1 VLQLILKFLQNFQ
14 SSFKKG
20 KKFPISILNQ
30 KKTASNNLISND
42 QTDQQL
48 ISYLNK
54 KKRVSWQQLK
64 LLPKFMTPKE
74 TARAQKLLIIGAS
87 AIILLIGNFY
97 FSHIILEPKNGGS
110 YTEGLVG
117 SPQYIN
123 PLLAPYNDV
132 DADLSALIFNGLF
145 KTNPDGLAIKDLAE
159 NFTVSDDKKTYTITL
174 RKNIVWHDNE
184 PLTADDVIFT
194 FNAIQDPAWQ
204 SPLKNSLTNVTS
216 NKIDDYT
223 VAFVLKDPLPNFIN
237 NLTFGILPEHLW
249 QTIAPQNYLV
259 TELNKKPIG
268 SGPFRFKSITKEKNG
283 AIKNIVLE
291 RNVAYFTAA
300 SYLDEITFKFY
311 PDWESAVS
319 ALANKNLEGLN
330 FLPEEWQDKAKENKD
345 LNFYSLSV
353 PQYVAIFFNTRQ
365 NEFLKDV
372 KVRQA
377 LAYAIDREKII
388 HEALRD
394 KGGIINGP
402 ILPGDLGYKTDGVK
416 YDYTPEQAGKLLAD
430 DGFKLNNDG
439 QLVKNNQQLTIT
451 LTTVENQE
459 YNRTAEIIKNNWEAL
474 GIKTEINIVPKEKI
488 RSDIIEPRSYQALLF
503 SQVVR
508 NDLFAFWHS
517 SATENPGGNL
527 AIWSNNE
534 VDDLL
539 EALRTLENPEEITAK
554 KIRLQEILADQ
565 VPAIFLY
572 NPIHLYPVNKKIQGL
587 TTRRIIL
594 PADRFA
600 HVADWYIKTQRHF
613 YWSLPEEQ

>member
-1 VLQLILKFLQNFQ
+1 MLQLISKFFQKIKLSLIKINF
-14 SSFKKG
+14 
-20 KKFPISILNQ
+20 LNFFSKQ
-30 KKTASNNLISND
+30 KKSLDAQFSSGD
-42 QTDQQL
+42 QINHQL
-48 ISYLNK
+48 IRKLAE
-54 KKRVSWQQLK
+54 KRRVTWQQLK
-64 LLPKFMTPKE
+64 LLPKFLTPEEKI
-74 TARAQKLLIIGAS
+74 RAQKLLIVGAI
-87 AIILLIGNFY
+87 AIILLLGNFY
-97 FSHIILEPKNGGS
+97 FSHIVLEAKNGGS

-159 NFTVSDDKKTYTITL
+159 NFTVSDDKKTYTVTIL
-174 RKNIVWHDNE
+174 KNAVWHDGQS
-184 PLTADDVIFT
+184 LTANDVIFT
-194 FNAIQDPAWQ
+194 FNAIQDSAWQ
-204 SPLKNSLTNVTS
+204 SPLKNSLINITI
-216 NKIDDYT
+216 NKVDDYT

-249 QTIAPQNYLV
+249 QTVSQQNFLV

-268 SGPFRFKSITKEKNG
+268 SGPLKFKSITKEKNG
-283 AIKNIVLE
+283 TIKSIILE
-291 RNVAYFTAA
+291 RNQNYFAQT
-300 SYLDEITFKFY
+300 SFLDEITFKFY
-311 PDWESAVS
+311 PDWESAVN
-319 ALANKNLEGLN
+319 ALANKNLEGLS

-353 PQYVAIFFNTRQ
+353 PQYAAVFFNTRQ
-365 NEFLKDV
+365 NEFLKSV

-377 LAYAIDREKII
+377 LAYAVDRQAII
-388 HEALRD
+388 HDALQD
-394 KGGIINGP
+394 KGGLINGP
-402 ILPGDLGYKTDGVK
+402 ILPGDIGYKADGKK
-416 YDYTPEQAGKLLAD
+416 YDYSLDEAKKLLAE
-430 DGFKLNNDG
+430 DGFKLGEDG
-439 QLVKNNQQLTIT
+439 LLKKGTEQFTIT
-451 LTTVENQE
+451 LTTVKNQE
-459 YNRTAEIIKNNWEAL
+459 YNQTAEIIKAGWEAL
-474 GIKTEINIVPKEKI
+474 GIKTEITIIPKEKI

-527 AIWSNNE
+527 AIWSNRE
-534 VDDLL
+534 VDELL
-539 EALRTLENPEEITAK
+539 EGLRTLENPEEIATK
-554 KIRLQEILADQ
+554 KIRLQEILAEQ
-565 VPAIFLY
+565 APAIFLY

-600 HVADWYIKTQRHF
+600 HVVDWYIKTQRHF